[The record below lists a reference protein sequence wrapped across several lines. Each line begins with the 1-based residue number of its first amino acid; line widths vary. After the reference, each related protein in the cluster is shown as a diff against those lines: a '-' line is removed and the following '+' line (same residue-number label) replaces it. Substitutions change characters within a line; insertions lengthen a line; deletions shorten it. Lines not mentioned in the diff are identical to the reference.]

1 MDVSKPFVDTLW
13 IGTMKEYG
21 WEISLAYEGNHAYC
35 EYCGLLGHTIELCW
49 KKRMVQGKAIN
60 GETTNNTIQ
69 ANKGIRRPEKERWV
83 PKNGTTGNAE
93 TQQQDCNTI
102 KMPSHNKTVI
112 LTNTQNGINS
122 EAKQELIRAGLI
134 SESEASGSKRNNH
147 DSLRASQE
155 YNLHM
160 GASLHQ
166 LKNDIKHG
174 DTVLSETLSNNND
187 DAEVQQSK
195 AFDFEMQART
205 NQIFDSNSAL
215 VLHPEIE
222 ETGGDGTH

>member
-1 MDVSKPFVDTLW
+1 MS
-13 IGTMKEYG
+13 
-21 WEISLAYEGNHAYC
+21 
-35 EYCGLLGHTIELCW
+35 
-49 KKRMVQGKAIN
+49 
-60 GETTNNTIQ
+60 
-69 ANKGIRRPEKERWV
+69 
-83 PKNGTTGNAE
+83 
-93 TQQQDCNTI
+93 
-102 KMPSHNKTVI
+102 SHNETVI

-147 DSLRASQE
+147 DSPRASQE
-155 YNLHM
+155 YNLQM

-195 AFDFEMQART
+195 AFDFEMQPRT
-205 NQIFDSNSAL
+205 NQIFDSNSAQ

-222 ETGGDGTH
+222 ETWGDGTH